1 MKQIQNG
8 SADALGHLYDEA
20 SPLVFSVAFKILA
33 NRADAEEV
41 TLDVFTQV
49 WKNPSSWDV
58 ARGSATAWLVLMARS
73 RALDRLRWLKSRSGP
88 AEVPEIILAALPSPE
103 HNAETVAEAKQQ
115 QARIQGALA
124 QLTPEQKQALELA
137 FYSGLTHQELSEQ
150 LGEPL
155 GTVKSRIRTAM
166 IKLKE
171 SLKGEAWTPK

>member
-1 MKQIQNG
+1 VLQIQKGN
-8 SADALGHLYDEA
+8 SEALGHLYDEA
-20 SPLVFSVAFKILA
+20 SGLVFSVAFKILA

-49 WKNPSSWDV
+49 WKNPSSWD
-58 ARGSATAWLVLMARS
+58 AGRGSATAWLVLMARS

-88 AEVPEIILAALPSPE
+88 GEVPEIILATLPSAE
-103 HNAETVAEAKQQ
+103 HNAETAAEANQQ

-124 QLTPEQKQALELA
+124 QLSSEQKQALELA
-137 FYSGLTHQELSEQ
+137 FYSGLTHQEISDQ

-155 GTVKSRIRTAM
+155 GTIKSRIRAAM